1 MKTRIIKTRAWGEDE
16 KFGDLTSLGKLLFL
30 YLITNPRVGMTNYY
44 ECPDKTKR
52 NDTDLNKQQLE
63 EKKAELSAVKMAF
76 FKEAWVFIPNLEK
89 HNNYRNGKSNE
100 VAYHNELLS
109 IPSEIKSFLDST
121 VDGTVHST
129 YKQEVINKNTKVINK
144 KEEIGKENEDRG
156 KAFLTRWNEAHK
168 TKYTAWKPISENL
181 EYWLEQYTPE
191 QILQAVKNLALDD
204 FWKDKMT
211 PTIFL
216 RQKNRHGE
224 AVDYIGQLSQKKR
237 RAVVGL

>member
-1 MKTRIIKTRAWGEDE
+1 MNEII
-16 KFGDLTSLGKLLFL
+16 
-30 YLITNPRVGMTNYY
+30 NVN
-44 ECPDKTKR
+44 
-52 NDTDLNKQQLE
+52 
-63 EKKAELSAVKMAF
+63 
-76 FKEAWVFIPNLEK
+76 
-89 HNNYRNGKSNE
+89 
-100 VAYHNELLS
+100 
-109 IPSEIKSFLDST
+109 SEITDASTLTYQVGLMNNKLKEVTEDQAAKIMHALSSPNMPKFIQIGDEMFATHQITDVSKRSTYLDST
-121 VDGTVHST
+121 VDSTVHST

-156 KAFLTRWNEAHK
+156 KAFLARWNEAHK

>member
-1 MKTRIIKTRAWGEDE
+1 MKTRIIKTRYWVDS
-16 KFGDLTSLGKLLFL
+16 TVHSLSKNSRYLFL
-30 YLITNPRVGMTNYY
+30 YLLTSPHINLCGIF
-44 ECPDKTKR
+44 ELPDEYICI
-52 NDTDLNKQQLE
+52 DTGLNAKEVQKAKE
-63 EKKAELSAVKMAF
+63 ELIACGKAIFRLS
-76 FKEAWVFIPNLEK
+76 WVYIKNADK
-89 HNNYRNGKSNE
+89 HNGYRNSPSNE
-100 VAYHNELLS
+100 IAYTRELKS
-109 IPSEIKSFLDST
+109 IPAEIKLYFDST
-121 VDGTVHST
+121 VDSTVHST

-156 KAFLTRWNEAHK
+156 KAFLARWNEAHK